1 MHSREDRVD
10 ISLLVCKFGQERI
23 KAIRSLLNPVIKFL
37 INNNTVM
44 LRVSSSSALILLCKQ
59 QRFINI
65 SFLDYVTILNRVPLS
80 SNFVSDEVES

>member
-10 ISLLVCKFGQERI
+10 ISFLVYCKFGQERI

-44 LRVSSSSALILLCKQ
+44 LRVSSSALILLCKQ